1 MASHEP
7 VTAQPGSAIVIR
19 NVRMFD
25 GSGLVPASSVVVA
38 GGLIESAGPGSSATD
53 WAGAE
58 VIDGDGGVLLP
69 GLFDAHVHLDG
80 PGRLATLASYG
91 ITTALDMA
99 SLPEETAA
107 LRGQPATTDI
117 RSAGISAIAPGS
129 LHSHLPGIGQR
140 GLISGPDEAKRFV
153 ADRIAEGSDYIK
165 IVVGSPFADHDQATI
180 DALVVAAHE
189 QGKLVVAHASSV
201 QAVAKA
207 QAAGADILTHAPL
220 DGVLEEAAAAF
231 AVAAG
236 RVVIPTLTMMAGI
249 VANVAPPGAD
259 YANARASVGVLHAAG
274 VPILAGTDANDTPGT
289 PSRVPHG
296 DSLHRELELLVGA
309 GLSTAEVLHAA
320 TSLPARYF
328 GLDDRGTIEP
338 GKRADLVLIDGDPL
352 ADIRATRSIRRVWCG
367 GLEPAETRK

>member
-1 MASHEP
+1 MASP
-7 VTAQPGSAIVIR
+7 PRSTWPR
-19 NVRMFD
+19 CR
-25 GSGLVPASSVVVA
+25 
-38 GGLIESAGPGSSATD
+38 
-53 WAGAE
+53 
-58 VIDGDGGVLLP
+58 
-69 GLFDAHVHLDG
+69 
-80 PGRLATLASYG
+80 
-91 ITTALDMA
+91 
-99 SLPEETAA
+99 EETAA

-236 RVVIPTLTMMAGI
+236 
-249 VANVAPPGAD
+249 PG
-259 YANARASVGVLHAAG
+259 
-274 VPILAGTDANDTPGT
+274 
-289 PSRVPHG
+289 
-296 DSLHRELELLVGA
+296 
-309 GLSTAEVLHAA
+309 
-320 TSLPARYF
+320 
-328 GLDDRGTIEP
+328 
-338 GKRADLVLIDGDPL
+338 GDP
-352 ADIRATRSIRRVWCG
+352 DSHDDGGHRGQRRSAGCRLR
-367 GLEPAETRK
+367 